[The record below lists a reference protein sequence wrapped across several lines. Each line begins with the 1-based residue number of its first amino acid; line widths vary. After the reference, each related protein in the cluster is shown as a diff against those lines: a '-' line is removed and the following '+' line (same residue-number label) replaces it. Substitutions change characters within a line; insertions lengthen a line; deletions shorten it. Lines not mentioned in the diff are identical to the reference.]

1 MKSDLTIGEPEMVEL
16 HKQLQSALV
25 QTESKIFE
33 LETMFLEE
41 AAINSSFFLTRQP
54 GPQLGEWK

>member
-1 MKSDLTIGEPEMVEL
+1 MKSDLTIGEPEMMEL

-41 AAINSSFFLTRQP
+41 SAINSSLV
-54 GPQLGEWK
+54 